1 MTPTMHDLGI
11 DQLNAE
17 HRLQLIGEIWDSLS
31 TETTPIPESHL
42 RELDRRLD
50 AEDSAPDSS
59 QTWDE
64 VRARLRVGK

>member
-31 TETTPIPESHL
+31 TEYTPIPEAHR
-42 RELDRRLD
+42 RELDRRLE
-50 AEDSAPDSS
+50 AADSPPDSS

-64 VRARLRVGK
+64 VRARLRDSK

>member
-31 TETTPIPESHL
+31 TEITPIPETHR

-50 AEDSAPDSS
+50 AVDSAPDSS

-64 VRARLRVGK
+64 VRVRLRGGK